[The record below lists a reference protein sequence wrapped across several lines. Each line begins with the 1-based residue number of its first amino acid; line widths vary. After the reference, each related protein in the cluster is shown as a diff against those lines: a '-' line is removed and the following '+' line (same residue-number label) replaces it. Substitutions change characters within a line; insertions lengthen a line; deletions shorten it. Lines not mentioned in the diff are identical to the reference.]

1 MSDDL
6 TPIRKQY
13 LALKSQYP
21 DTILFFRLGDFYET
35 FDADAETVA
44 RELDIVLTSRPVGKG
59 QRVPLAGVPYHA
71 VDRYVAMLIER
82 GYRVAVAEQM
92 ADPSTVTGIVPRE
105 VTHVVTPGTVIE
117 PAMLDERRPNYL
129 AAWVEADGRVGLAY
143 CDITTGEF
151 AVTQIDSAAA
161 AQQELMRLAPR
172 ECLHPQSASVPL
184 QPPAAIHLTPM
195 PDWRFE
201 LSNARQAL
209 LDHFQT
215 STLAGFGIDGQS
227 LAIRAAGAI
236 GQYLRE
242 TQPGALAQLS
252 SLHSYSTERF
262 MALDPATRRNLELT
276 ETLRERKVPGSLLG
290 VLDATC
296 TAMGGRLLR
305 AWLSQPLLD
314 RAELEARL
322 DRVQAFFD
330 DALTRAKTRQVLKE
344 MPDLERAVGRVVSG
358 SAAPRDMVAIR
369 RALELVPGLQH
380 AISNLQPPTS
390 NFQLDSCADI
400 LDLLKS
406 AIADEPTS
414 PPGLIRPGYSAELD
428 GILSASRNAKEWVA
442 NLEKTERQRTGINSL
457 KVGYNKV
464 FGYYIEVTHANQ
476 KGVPDDYIRKQTLT
490 NAERY
495 ITPELKEYE
504 TLILNADDRL
514 VEVENRLFKEICAQV
529 SSRARALKAV
539 AQTIAHID
547 VASALAEVAARNAYV
562 RPQLIDADEI
572 DIVNGRHPV
581 VERTL
586 SDTRFVPNDLKFD
599 ADRRI
604 LVITGPN
611 MSGKSTYLRQAALIA
626 LMAQIGSFVPAERA
640 RLGLVDR
647 IFTRIG
653 AQDEIAAGQSTFMV
667 EMVEAANILHH
678 ATARSL
684 IVLDEIGRGT
694 STYDGLS
701 IAWAVVEYLHNHP
714 RLKSKTLFATHYHE
728 LIALAET
735 LPHVRNVNVAVAE
748 EGDRVVFLHKIVE
761 GGADRSYGIH
771 VAQLAGLPK
780 PVIHRAEEILQELE
794 QGQTMHT
801 QAPES
806 KSSVQQLVLFANE
819 NPVLD
824 ELKSIDVDAL
834 SPLEALTKLYELKNK
849 LK

>member
-1 MSDDL
+1 MTDDL

-13 LALKSQYP
+13 LALKNQYP

-44 RELDIVLTSRPVGKG
+44 RELDIMLTSRPVGKG
-59 QRVPLAGVPYHA
+59 QRVPLAGVPHHA
-71 VDRYVAMLIER
+71 VDRYLAQLIEK
-82 GYRVAVAEQM
+82 GFRVAVAEQM
-92 ADPSTVTGIVPRE
+92 ADPEAVKGIVPRE
-105 VTHVVTPGTVIE
+105 VTRVVTPGTILDPE
-117 PAMLDERRPNYL
+117 MLDEKRANYL
-129 AAWVEADGRVGLAY
+129 AAWVEHDGRAGLAH

-151 AVTQIDSAAA
+151 AVAQIDSIAA
-161 AQQELMRLAPR
+161 AQQELLRIAPR
-172 ECLHPQSASVPL
+172 ECLHPQSQNAPAQTS
-184 QPPAAIHLTPM
+184 AAIHFTPL
-195 PDWRFE
+195 PDWKFE
-201 LSNARQAL
+201 VANARQAL
-209 LDHFQT
+209 LDHFDVA
-215 STLAGFGIDGQS
+215 TLAGFSIDGQS

-236 GQYLRE
+236 SQYLRE

-252 SLHSYSTERF
+252 GLRSYSTGRF

-276 ETLRERKVPGSLLG
+276 ETIRERKTQGSLLG
-290 VLDATC
+290 VLDATR

-305 AWLSQPLLD
+305 ARISQPLLD

-322 DRVQAFFD
+322 DQVQAFFG
-330 DALTRAKTRQVLKE
+330 DALTRAKARDALKG

-369 RALELVPGLQH
+369 RALELVPELQES
-380 AISNLQPPTS
+380 ISNLQPPTS
-390 NFQLDSCADI
+390 SLQIDPCGDI
-400 LDLLKS
+400 LDLLKA
-406 AIADEPTS
+406 AIADEPTT

-442 NLEKTERQRTGINSL
+442 GLEKTERQRTGIHTL

-464 FGYYIEVTHANQ
+464 FGYYIEVTNTNRDA
-476 KGVPDDYIRKQTLT
+476 VPDNYIRKQTLT

-504 TLILNADDRL
+504 TLILNADERS
-514 VEVENRLFKEICAQV
+514 VEVETRLFKEICAQV
-529 SSRARALKAV
+529 SSRARALRTA
-539 AQTIAHID
+539 AQAIAQID
-547 VASALAEVAARNAYV
+547 VASALAEVAALNAYV
-562 RPQLIDADEI
+562 RPELTDADEI
-572 DIVNGRHPV
+572 EIAAGRHPV

-586 SDTRFVPNDLKFD
+586 SETRFVPNDLKLD
-599 ADRRI
+599 ADTRI
-604 LVITGPN
+604 LIVTGPN
-611 MSGKSTYLRQAALIA
+611 MAGKTVYLRQSALIV

-640 RLGLVDR
+640 RIGLVDR

-667 EMVEAANILHH
+667 EMVETANILHH
-678 ATARSL
+678 ASARSL

-701 IAWAVVEYLHNHP
+701 IAWAVVEYVHNHP

-728 LIALAET
+728 LIALAGT

-780 PVIHRAEEILQELE
+780 PVVHRAEEILQQLE
-794 QGQTMHT
+794 QGDPAH
-801 QAPES
+801 APAPAS
-806 KSSVQQLVLFANE
+806 GVQQLSLFAPDSPALE
-819 NPVLD
+819 
-824 ELKSIDVDAL
+824 ELRSLDVDAL
-834 SPLEALTKLYELKNK
+834 SPLEALTKLYELKKK